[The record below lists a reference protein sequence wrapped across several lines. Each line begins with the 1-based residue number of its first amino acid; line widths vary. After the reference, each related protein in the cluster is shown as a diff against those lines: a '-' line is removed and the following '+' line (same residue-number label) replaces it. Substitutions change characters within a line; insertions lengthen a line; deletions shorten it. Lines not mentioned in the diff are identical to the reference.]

1 MGLKPYEA
9 EVNGVQTTLLL
20 TEEDAK
26 ARGLKEKSSGAK
38 QAPRPANKARTA
50 ANKRQS

>member
-9 EVNGVQTTLLL
+9 EVNGVKTTLML

-26 ARGLKEKSSGAK
+26 RRGLKEKTSGAK
-38 QAPRPANKARTA
+38 KAAAPANKAA
-50 ANKRQS
+50 SPQSNKS